1 MYVIDY
7 EHQLTIQV
15 KGKEQF
21 EIVRDPAVIQSY
33 LKRVEE
39 RKILDFMR
47 NPEMLK
53 PSGNP
58 EEDELKRIA

>member
-1 MYVIDY
+1 M
-7 EHQLTIQV
+7 QV

-39 RKILDFMR
+39 RKIMDFMK
-47 NPEMLK
+47 NPELLK